1 MDRQAAD
8 DFHKVAAFLRDHL
21 GALYCDACLAAT
33 TGLDKVRIT
42 NTALNLARVSKS
54 ISEPSGPVRS
64 ARGRRSQSSNTRLD
78 SQQVT
83 NLVT

>member
-1 MDRQAAD
+1 VERQAAD

-42 NTALNLARVSKS
+42 NTALNLGPGIQVYLRTIWTCSECKGQQKS
-54 ISEPSGPVRS
+54 VIKHT
-64 ARGRRSQSSNTRLD
+64 A
-78 SQQVT
+78 
-83 NLVT
+83 